1 MYEKH
6 KWVNG
11 EVITEDKLNHMED
24 GISTGGGIYTY
35 GETIVFD
42 GEVTTE
48 KAGTLPFA
56 MASITLQKDLPKSD
70 INVTFND
77 QDYTLPHSYQEET
90 GDTWGENSEGM
101 PSFTNFPLNINC
113 FESNYMVATP
123 EAGTYTLKTI
133 GNGFELNDDLKN
145 SFPKNILVNVSE
157 HSNSYSLDKTYSE
170 INSAVLNG
178 DNVKFLLYD
187 GTFTKEY
194 YLDSISSDD
203 GWLLNLFY
211 VNHDPDT
218 ELNILQ
224 FSYTN
229 SEGYPS
235 TSGSS
240 PHN

>member
-6 KWVNG
+6 NWVNG

-35 GETIVFD
+35 GEVTFFD
-42 GEVTTE
+42 DEVTTE
-48 KAGTLPFA
+48 KPSESSTFA
-56 MASITLQKDLPKSD
+56 QASITLQGNLPKSD
-70 INVTFND
+70 ISVTFNG
-77 QDYTLPHSYQEET
+77 QDYTLPHGYVEGV
-90 GDTWGENSEGM
+90 GDYWGELADV
-101 PSFTNFPLNINC
+101 PSYTNFPVFIGADGSI
-113 FESNYMVATP
+113 FTP
-123 EAGTYTLKTI
+123 EEGTYALKI
-133 GNGFELNDDLKN
+133 VGNSFELNDDFKN
-145 SFPKNILVNVSE
+145 SFPKNMLVNVSE
-157 HSNSYSLDKTYSE
+157 RSNNYSLDKTYSE

-187 GTFTKEY
+187 GAFTKEY

-218 ELNILQ
+218 ELNSLQ

>member
-1 MYEKH
+1 
-6 KWVNG
+6 
-11 EVITEDKLNHMED
+11 MED

-35 GETIVFD
+35 GEVIFFD
-42 GEVTTE
+42 DEVTTE
-48 KAGTLPFA
+48 KPSESSTFA
-56 MASITLQKDLPKSD
+56 QASITLQGNLPKSD
-70 INVTFND
+70 ISVTFNG
-77 QDYTLPHSYQEET
+77 QDYTLPHGYVGGV
-90 GDTWGENSEGM
+90 GDYWGELAGA
-101 PSFTNFPLNINC
+101 PSYTNYPVFIGADGSI
-113 FESNYMVATP
+113 FTP
-123 EAGTYTLKTI
+123 EEGTYALKI
-133 GNGFELNDDLKN
+133 VGNGFELNDDFKN
-145 SFPKNILVNVSE
+145 SFPKNMLVNVRGL
-157 HSNSYSLDKTYSE
+157 SNNYSLDKTYSE

-235 TSGSS
+235 TSVSN
-240 PHN
+240 PKI